1 MHYQVDMLS
10 GKQNILK
17 MHQDQSNL
25 FFFFFY
31 DPNKAIKG
39 LLFSGAQI
47 LLI

>member
-25 FFFFFY
+25 FFY
-31 DPNKAIKG
+31 DPNKGIKG

>member
-25 FFFFFY
+25 FFMTQT
-31 DPNKAIKG
+31 KV
-39 LLFSGAQI
+39 
-47 LLI
+47 